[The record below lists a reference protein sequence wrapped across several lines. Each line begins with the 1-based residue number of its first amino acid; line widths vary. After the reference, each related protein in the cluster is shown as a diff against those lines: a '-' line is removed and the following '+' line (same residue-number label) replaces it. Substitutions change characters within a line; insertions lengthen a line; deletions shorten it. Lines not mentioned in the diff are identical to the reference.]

1 MSTMTL
7 AIKEGVHVLTL
18 TNHAQENSFTL
29 DVINEY
35 HTQLDAIEAYEGNT
49 ALLITCEHEKTFSTG
64 INLEWLMAQSPEGMS
79 TFVKA
84 LEKLYYRLTLLNMP
98 TVAAINGNCYAGA
111 AIMLT
116 GVDFRFMRADR
127 GRFCYPEVNIRI
139 PFTPM
144 MQDLVDLLP
153 NKHVLKEMA
162 LLGRALTGAECLDAN
177 VVDGLF
183 PMETLQQESFAFAKM
198 LTEKD
203 RNTYTQIKRQ
213 MRPNIEK
220 HRSAIFGE

>member
-7 AIKEGVHVLTL
+7 ELKDGVHVLTL
-18 TNHAQENSFTL
+18 TNNEQENAFTMN
-29 DVINEY
+29 VITEY
-35 HTQLDAIEAYEGNT
+35 HAKLDEVQAYDGNS
-49 ALLITCEHEKTFSTG
+49 ALLITCEDAKTFSTG
-64 INLEWLMAQSPEGMS
+64 INLEWLMGQSPDAIGA
-79 TFVKA
+79 FVNN
-84 LEKLYYRLTLLNMP
+84 LEKLYYRLTMFDMP
-98 TVAAINGNCYAGA
+98 TITAINGNCYAGA
-111 AIMLT
+111 AIMVT
-116 GVDFRFMRADR
+116 GTDFRFMRSDR
-127 GRFCYPEVNIRI
+127 GRFCYPEVNIKI

-162 LLGRALTGAECLDAN
+162 LLGHALTGAECLEAN

-183 PMETLQQESFAFAKM
+183 SQEELQQKSFEFAKM
-198 LTEKD
+198 AAEKD

-220 HRSAIFGE
+220 HRAAIFGE